1 MHAGRKVFFYGL
13 PLILACLIV
22 GLLIYQKV
30 QHSNAFTDELPELGA
45 LPEFQ
50 LTNQAGEAITPK
62 DLLGKV
68 NVINFMFT
76 TCQGLCPTLN
86 KEMQNLAQRF
96 SNVETFSLLS
106 ISVDP
111 ENDTPAQLLSWAKDH
126 RIDQKKWN
134 LVTGPRADIKSLL
147 TDGLK
152 VGLPDQPE
160 AHSDRFVLIDKKN
173 VIRGYYR
180 LSDPDT
186 LKRLRIDIFG
196 LCRG

>member
-13 PLILACLIV
+13 PLILGCLIV
-22 GLLIYQKV
+22 GLLISQKV
-30 QHSNAFTDELPELGA
+30 QHSNAFTKPLEKLGT

-50 LTNQAGEAITPK
+50 LTNQYGETFSSQQ
-62 DLLGKV
+62 LLGKV

-86 KEMQNLAQRF
+86 KEMQSLAQHF
-96 SNVETFSLLS
+96 SRVETFSLLS

-111 ENDTPAQLLSWAKDH
+111 ENDTPAQLQSWAVDNK
-126 RIDQKKWN
+126 IDQQKWN
-134 LVTGPRADIKSLL
+134 LVTGARADIKTLL

-152 VGLPDQPE
+152 VGLPDQPQ
-160 AHSDRFVLIDKKN
+160 AHSDRFVLLDKQN

-186 LKRLRIDIFG
+186 LKRLRIDIFS
-196 LCRG
+196 LCRV

>member
-13 PLILACLIV
+13 PLVLACLVV
-22 GLLIYQKV
+22 GLLVYQKV
-30 QHSNAFTDELPELGA
+30 QHSDAFTNELPELGV

-50 LTNQAGEAITPK
+50 LTNQNNQVFSSK
-62 DLLGKV
+62 VLLGKV

-86 KEMQNLAQRF
+86 KEMQSLAQHF
-96 SNVETFSLLS
+96 SKVETFNLLS

-111 ENDTPAQLLSWAKDH
+111 ENDTPAQLLTWAKDH
-126 RIDQKKWN
+126 QIDQKKWN
-134 LVTGPRADIKSLL
+134 LVTGSRSDIKSLL

-152 VGLPDQPE
+152 VGLPDQPQ
-160 AHSDRFVLIDKKN
+160 AHSDLFVLLDKKN
-173 VIRGYYR
+173 IIRGYYR

>member
-13 PLILACLIV
+13 PLILGCLIV
-22 GLLIYQKV
+22 GQLIYQKV
-30 QHSNAFTDELPELGA
+30 QHSNAFTKPLEKLGT

-50 LTNQAGEAITPK
+50 LTNQYGETFSSK
-62 DLLGKV
+62 QLLGKV

-86 KEMQNLAQRF
+86 KEMQSLAQHF
-96 SNVETFSLLS
+96 SRVETFSLLS

-111 ENDTPAQLLSWAKDH
+111 ENDTPAQLQSWAVDNK
-126 RIDQKKWN
+126 IDQQKWN
-134 LVTGPRADIKSLL
+134 LVTGARSDIKTLL

-152 VGLPDQPE
+152 VGLPDQPQ
-160 AHSDRFVLIDKKN
+160 AHSDRFVLLDKQN

-186 LKRLRIDIFG
+186 LNRLRIDIFS

>member
-13 PLILACLIV
+13 PFVLACLV
-22 GLLIYQKV
+22 VSLLIYQKV
-30 QHSNAFTDELPELGA
+30 QSSNAYTDELPELGQC
-45 LPEFQ
+45 PEFE
-50 LTNQAGEAITPK
+50 LINQDGQTFTSQ

-86 KEMQNLAQRF
+86 KEMEGLAQHF
-96 SNVETFSLLS
+96 SRVEIFSLLS

-111 ENDTPAQLLSWAKDH
+111 ENDTPEQLKAWAVKH
-126 RIDQKKWN
+126 KIDEKKWN
-134 LVTGPRADIKSLL
+134 LVTGPRADIKNLL

-152 VGLPDQPE
+152 VGLPDQPQ
-160 AHSDRFVLIDKKN
+160 AHSDRFVLLDKN
-173 VIRGYYR
+173 NEIRGYYR